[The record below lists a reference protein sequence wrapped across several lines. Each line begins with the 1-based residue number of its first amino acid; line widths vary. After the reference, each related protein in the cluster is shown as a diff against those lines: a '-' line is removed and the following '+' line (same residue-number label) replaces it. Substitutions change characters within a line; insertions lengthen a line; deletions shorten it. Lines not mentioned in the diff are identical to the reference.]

1 MLTEAEIEILD
12 ESGHVEDRVRIVG
25 SGEVALATAGTPR
38 LLLLAEGLADIDAVI
53 KLRDGAVTIE
63 AKKHQALHVDEGF
76 LPMAEPYAAQRA
88 VIATLAAINRR
99 LRVRTVQ
106 VPNSSLLSPDGA
118 VIRDQPSTFEHWLSE
133 SAARG
138 AAEVSEEL
146 ASLRERGMIDEQ
158 GQTLVPFPEDMSPES
173 KTDV

>member
-1 MLTEAEIEILD
+1 
-12 ESGHVEDRVRIVG
+12 VG
-25 SGEVALATAGTPR
+25 AGEVALATAGSPR
-38 LLLLAEGLADIDAVI
+38 LQLFSEGAADIDAVI
-53 KLRDGAVTIE
+53 KLLDGAVTIE
-63 AKKHQALHVDEGF
+63 AKKHQALRVDEGF

-88 VIATLAAINRR
+88 VIATLAAVNRR

-106 VPNSSLLSPDGA
+106 VPNASVMSAGGM
-118 VIRDQPSTFEHWLSE
+118 VIREQPSSFEHWLSE

-146 ASLRERGMIDEQ
+146 TSLRERGMIDGQ
-158 GQTLVPFPEDMSPES
+158 GRLLVPLPEDMSPDS

>member
-12 ESGHVEDRVRIVG
+12 ESGHIEDRVRIVG

-38 LLLLAEGLADIDAVI
+38 LLIVAEGASDIDAII
-53 KLRDGAVTIE
+53 KLLDGAVTIE

-88 VIATLAAINRR
+88 TIATLAAVNRR
-99 LRVRTVQ
+99 LRVRAVQ
-106 VPNSSLLSPDGA
+106 VPNASQMGPGGV
-118 VIRDQPSTFEHWLSE
+118 VIREQPSSFERWLSE
-133 SAARG
+133 STAKG

-146 ASLRERGMIDEQ
+146 AWLRERGMIDEQ
-158 GQTLVPFPEDMSPES
+158 GRILVPFPEDMSPES